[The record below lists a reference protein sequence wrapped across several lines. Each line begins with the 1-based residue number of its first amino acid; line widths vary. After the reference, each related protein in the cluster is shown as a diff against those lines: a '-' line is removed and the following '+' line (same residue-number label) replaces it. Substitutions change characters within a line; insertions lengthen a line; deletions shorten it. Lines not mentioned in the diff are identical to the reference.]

1 MGLSAISWKNLKKLN
16 RELDELF
23 VAASVGSDGIWWVC
37 IRHDGSAL
45 LVNRRTLETEPY
57 TSSTTTMSM
66 LRDRDPDRWPGITS
80 PGWLAELDERQSQLV
95 REPPE

>member
-16 RELDELF
+16 RELDEQF

-45 LVNRRTLETEPY
+45 LVNRRTGETEPH
-57 TSSTTTMSM
+57 TSETSTMHL
-66 LRDRDPDRWPGITS
+66 LRDRDTSRWSTAAS
-80 PGWLAELDERQSQLV
+80 WLAELDERQSQLV